1 MGPPHRQSAA
11 GGLAVA
17 GMRVSV
23 RSRRR
28 RVRPTL
34 DVLRPRHR
42 APSGLGELGKVVF
55 PRGPAVPGW
64 AMRHRR
70 GREAAGDHSRS
81 HASCGALLARPGRQ
95 LRWKPDAGRAA
106 RGVERRP
113 RRRRLGGAPLRRY
126 ATPSTFA
133 AFFTSRGF
141 THRIAPYRPI
151 PAHTASVAVTLI
163 FAAASFS
170 YSPATAPGRSSPLM
184 RNTFLGPVSLILAAF
199 AAATN
204 AAAFSGTKSIWVRRA
219 SGNPEYARRFTP
231 ASRSTFNTRT
241 PSPGLSG
248 TIV

>member
-151 PAHTASVAVTLI
+151 PAHTASVAV
-163 FAAASFS
+163 
-170 YSPATAPGRSSPLM
+170 R
-184 RNTFLGPVSLILAAF
+184 LILAAF

-231 ASRSTFNTRT
+231 ASRNAFNTRT